1 MLSLRLAPKV
11 VGEDES
17 CVLVEQAST
26 GLGRLS
32 ELFMEICSGGH
43 ENHQPS
49 SSGNTAN
56 SKKCFTFTKF
66 SSTNEVSGL
75 IRSTCSSSLVYTMKS
90 Q

>member
-1 MLSLRLAPKV
+1 MLSLGLAPEV

-32 ELFMEICSGGH
+32 ELFMEIRSGGH
-43 ENHQPS
+43 ENHWPS

-56 SKKCFTFTKF
+56 SKKMLHFHQVFFYK
-66 SSTNEVSGL
+66 
-75 IRSTCSSSLVYTMKS
+75 
-90 Q
+90 